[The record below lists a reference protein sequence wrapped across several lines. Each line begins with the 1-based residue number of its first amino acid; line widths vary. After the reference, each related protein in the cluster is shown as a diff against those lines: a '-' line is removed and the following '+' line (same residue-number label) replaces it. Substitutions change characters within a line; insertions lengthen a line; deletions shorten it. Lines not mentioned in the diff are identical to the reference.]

1 VTSDGEGEAIMF
13 GLTIWH
19 WVLFFVVVILL
30 FGGARVSGLTE
41 QIGRGFAALKRG
53 MDEMR
58 KPHEDK

>member
-1 VTSDGEGEAIMF
+1 MF

-19 WVLFFVVVILL
+19 WLLVFLIVILL

-53 MDEMR
+53 MDEVR
-58 KPHEDK
+58 NPREDK

>member
-1 VTSDGEGEAIMF
+1 MF

-19 WVLFFVVVILL
+19 WVLFFVVVIVL

-58 KPHEDK
+58 KPDGDK